1 MNNLKIRKR
10 ITKIIATGLTV
21 ILLATGCSSKEN
33 DAEPVTNDTTTTMED
48 NNTNN
53 QDVTNENT
61 TNEQFDNFASQREEI
76 DSLIYTENFELLNQ
90 VYGDY
95 LVDAIDFIRGE
106 KTYQETKFSDL
117 NPEAQNQVI
126 KELINTTNKV
136 ESKYPNIKEDLAN
149 IKGTTVEAY
158 YNVLKEIEDL
168 IGTEN
173 YNNIGELINSI
184 IDGGKNIGNEMA
196 DTIQEYIRNHK

>member
-10 ITKIIATGLTV
+10 ITKIIATGFTV

-48 NNTNN
+48 NSTNN

-184 IDGGKNIGNEMA
+184 IEGGKNIGNEMA

>member
-48 NNTNN
+48 NSTNN

-136 ESKYPNIKEDLAN
+136 ESKYPNIKEDLAT

>member
-136 ESKYPNIKEDLAN
+136 ESKYPNIKEDLAT

>member
-48 NNTNN
+48 NSTNN
-53 QDVTNENT
+53 QDVANENT

>member
-1 MNNLKIRKR
+1 MNNLKIRKI

-48 NNTNN
+48 NSTNN

-158 YNVLKEIEDL
+158 YNVLKEVEDL

-184 IDGGKNIGNEMA
+184 IEGGKNIGNEMA

>member
-33 DAEPVTNDTTTTMED
+33 DAEPVTNDTPTTMED
-48 NNTNN
+48 NSTNN

-184 IDGGKNIGNEMA
+184 IEGGKNIGNEMA

>member
-184 IDGGKNIGNEMA
+184 IEGGKNIGNEMA

>member
-1 MNNLKIRKR
+1 MNNLKIR

-48 NNTNN
+48 NSTNN

-184 IDGGKNIGNEMA
+184 IEGGKNIGNEMA

>member
-33 DAEPVTNDTTTTMED
+33 DAEPVTNDTPTTMED
-48 NNTNN
+48 NSTNN

-158 YNVLKEIEDL
+158 YNVLKEIEDP

-184 IDGGKNIGNEMA
+184 IEGGKNIGNEMA

>member
-10 ITKIIATGLTV
+10 ITKIITTGLTV

-48 NNTNN
+48 NSTNN
-53 QDVTNENT
+53 QDVANENT

-184 IDGGKNIGNEMA
+184 IEGEKNIGNEMA

>member
-48 NNTNN
+48 NSTNN
-53 QDVTNENT
+53 QDVANENT

-136 ESKYPNIKEDLAN
+136 ESKYPNIKEDLAT

>member
-33 DAEPVTNDTTTTMED
+33 DAEPVTNDTPTTMED
-48 NNTNN
+48 NSTNN
-53 QDVTNENT
+53 LDVTNENT

-184 IDGGKNIGNEMA
+184 IEGGKNIGNEMA

>member
-10 ITKIIATGLTV
+10 ITKIITTGLTV

-48 NNTNN
+48 NSTNN

-184 IDGGKNIGNEMA
+184 IEGGKNIGNEMA

>member
-10 ITKIIATGLTV
+10 ITKIIATGFTV

-48 NNTNN
+48 NSTNN
-53 QDVTNENT
+53 QDVANENT

-184 IDGGKNIGNEMA
+184 IEGGKNIGNEMA

>member
-48 NNTNN
+48 NSTNN
-53 QDVTNENT
+53 QDVANENT

-76 DSLIYTENFELLNQ
+76 DSLIYTENFELLSQ

-126 KELINTTNKV
+126 KELIDTTNKV

-184 IDGGKNIGNEMA
+184 IEGGKNIGNEMA

>member
-48 NNTNN
+48 NSTNN
-53 QDVTNENT
+53 QDVANENT

-158 YNVLKEIEDL
+158 YNVLKEVEDL

-184 IDGGKNIGNEMA
+184 IEGEKTSEMRWQILSKNI
-196 DTIQEYIRNHK
+196 

>member
-21 ILLATGCSSKEN
+21 ILLTTGCSSKEN

-48 NNTNN
+48 NSTNN
-53 QDVTNENT
+53 QDVANENT

-136 ESKYPNIKEDLAN
+136 ESKYPNIKEDLAT

>member
-136 ESKYPNIKEDLAN
+136 ESKYPNIKEDLAT

-184 IDGGKNIGNEMA
+184 IEGGKNIGNEMA

>member
-48 NNTNN
+48 NSTNN
-53 QDVTNENT
+53 QDVANENT
-61 TNEQFDNFASQREEI
+61 TSEQFDNFASQREEI

>member
-10 ITKIIATGLTV
+10 ITKIIATGFTV

-184 IDGGKNIGNEMA
+184 IEGGKNIGNEMA

>member
-48 NNTNN
+48 NSTNN
-53 QDVTNENT
+53 QDVANENT
-61 TNEQFDNFASQREEI
+61 TNERFDNFASQREEI

-184 IDGGKNIGNEMA
+184 IEGGKNIGNEMA

>member
-33 DAEPVTNDTTTTMED
+33 DAEPVTNDTPTTMED
-48 NNTNN
+48 NSTNN

-136 ESKYPNIKEDLAN
+136 ESKYPNIKEDLAT

>member
-48 NNTNN
+48 NSTNN
-53 QDVTNENT
+53 QDVANENT

-76 DSLIYTENFELLNQ
+76 DSLIYTENFELLSQ

-184 IDGGKNIGNEMA
+184 IEGGKNIGNEMA

>member
-48 NNTNN
+48 NSTNN

-184 IDGGKNIGNEMA
+184 IEGGKNIGNEMA

>member
-48 NNTNN
+48 NSTNN
-53 QDVTNENT
+53 QDVANENT

-184 IDGGKNIGNEMA
+184 IEGGKNIGNEMA

>member
-10 ITKIIATGLTV
+10 ITKIITTGLTV

-48 NNTNN
+48 NSTNN
-53 QDVTNENT
+53 QDVANENT
-61 TNEQFDNFASQREEI
+61 TNERFDNFASQREEI

-184 IDGGKNIGNEMA
+184 IEGGKNIGNEMA

>member
-1 MNNLKIRKR
+1 MNNLKKRKR

-33 DAEPVTNDTTTTMED
+33 DAEPVTNDTTTNMED
-48 NNTNN
+48 NSTNN
-53 QDVTNENT
+53 QDVANENT

-90 VYGDY
+90 VYADY

-136 ESKYPNIKEDLAN
+136 ESINPNWKDLYED
-149 IKGTTVEAY
+149 
-158 YNVLKEIEDL
+158 
-168 IGTEN
+168 
-173 YNNIGELINSI
+173 I
-184 IDGGKNIGNEMA
+184 I
-196 DTIQEYIRNHK
+196 